1 MMWLTEFWS
10 VAEVGVGEGVGVGV
24 GEGPPAVTE
33 PLPQPETETKRTKRT
48 KGQINLNIEDPMH
61 LIIFD
66 VSSRAVG
73 CPEPLLGLGHSLSQ
87 AEKKFIGGKSCAVH
101 NVAHRGAVQLK
112 SGSQPTA
119 MVNKLSLCDNDQHAL
134 A

>member
-24 GEGPPAVTE
+24 GVGEGPPAVTE
-33 PLPQPETETKRTKRT
+33 PPPQPETETKRTKRT

-73 CPEPLLGLGHSLSQ
+73 CPEPLLGLGRSLSQ
-87 AEKKFIGGKSCAVH
+87 AEKKI
-101 NVAHRGAVQLK
+101 HRREILRRA
-112 SGSQPTA
+112 
-119 MVNKLSLCDNDQHAL
+119 
-134 A
+134 